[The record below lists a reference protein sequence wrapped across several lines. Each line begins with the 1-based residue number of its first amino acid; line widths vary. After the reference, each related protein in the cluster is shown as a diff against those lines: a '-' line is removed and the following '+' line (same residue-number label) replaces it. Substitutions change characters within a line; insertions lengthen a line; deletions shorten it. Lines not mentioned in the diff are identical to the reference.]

1 MLYPAGIIVKSHTGM
16 HRPRLSSQTMVRP
29 GLVRAASFGAG
40 MAENT
45 QAESWKHG
53 SRGGTADVD
62 SAALEPWVVRLLAC
76 PVDRSAVKLDG
87 SALVCKLCGRRY
99 PVRDGIPDLVSDLEQ
114 SEQ

>member
-1 MLYPAGIIVKSHTGM
+1 
-16 HRPRLSSQTMVRP
+16 MVRP

-53 SRGGTADVD
+53 SRGGTADVH

-87 SALVCKLCGRRY
+87 SELVCNSCGHRY
-99 PVRDGIPDLVSDLEQ
+99 PMRDGIPVMVSDPEK